1 VLAIEGDYAAAQR
14 SFEESLAI
22 SCELSE
28 QWVASV
34 CLVELGGVVAAQ
46 RKLVW
51 AAQLWGAAEALRD
64 AFNVPIPLVG
74 RAEYERSVLDA
85 RVHLGERAF
94 VASWA

>member
-22 SCELSE
+22 SCELNE